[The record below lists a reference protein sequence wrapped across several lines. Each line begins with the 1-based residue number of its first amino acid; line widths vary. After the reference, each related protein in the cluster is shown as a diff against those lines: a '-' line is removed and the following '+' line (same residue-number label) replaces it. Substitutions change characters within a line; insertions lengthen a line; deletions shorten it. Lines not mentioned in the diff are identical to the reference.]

1 MNLQT
6 SSDKKRITFI
16 GFIMIAYFAAHA
28 CYNKP
33 IVLYTGFILLCGFI
47 VLDKL
52 LSSDR
57 MKVIFPTSCKWL
69 YYFVVYCFFS
79 RIWAVESYYVS
90 NLCGFLIPVAVL
102 VFICI
107 NYFIKARDINSIIAA
122 IAVSGIALSV
132 YAVINEGGLGAF
144 YHNATVEKAR
154 IGGQITNVNS
164 IGIFGAIST
173 VVLIYYGLYAK
184 KRLFLPLAVIPFM
197 AAAASG
203 SKKAILILAAGIFL
217 MVVLAQ
223 QNKKGIMK
231 FLKITMG
238 ICIGLLL
245 LRVVMSLEIMS
256 TINDR
261 MEQMI
266 KDLISDSNMAS
277 SSTLMRKRLIEIG
290 WRQFLETP
298 YLGVGLG
305 NSVIV
310 NGRAIGFWAYSHN
323 DYVEHL
329 VNGGVFG
336 FLIYYGN
343 IFNLAVQHIKLMK
356 RRKDNQITISFIILC
371 LYLVMSAGCVNYY
384 GNMQT
389 YLYFILWITVVEV
402 KKREFANLKE
412 DADEKKEEDKN
423 ADIYKKMF

>member
-52 LSSDR
+52 LSPDR
-57 MKVIFPTSCKWL
+57 MRVIFPTSCKWL

-79 RIWAVESYYVS
+79 RIWAIEPYYVS
-90 NLCGFLIPVAVL
+90 NLSDFLIPVAVL

-107 NYFIKARDINSIIAA
+107 NYFVKARDINSIIAA
-122 IAVSGIALSV
+122 IAISGIALSV
-132 YAVINEGGLGAF
+132 YAVIKEGGLGAF
-144 YHNATVEKAR
+144 YHNATVENAR

-164 IGIFGAIST
+164 IGMFGAVST
-173 VVLIYYGLYAK
+173 VVLVYYGIYAK

-245 LRVVMSLEIMS
+245 LRMIMSLEIMS

-261 MEQMI
+261 MEQMVE
-266 KDLISDSNMAS
+266 DLIGGSNLAS
-277 SSTLMRKRLIEIG
+277 GSTLMRKKLIEVG
-290 WRQFLETP
+290 WRQFLEKP

-356 RRKDNQITISFIILC
+356 RRKDNQITISFIVLC
-371 LYLVMSAGCVNYY
+371 LYLVMSAACVNYY

-402 KKREFANLKE
+402 KKREFAEIEQESLHNDENTSRGELKC
-412 DADEKKEEDKN
+412 N
-423 ADIYKKMF
+423 F